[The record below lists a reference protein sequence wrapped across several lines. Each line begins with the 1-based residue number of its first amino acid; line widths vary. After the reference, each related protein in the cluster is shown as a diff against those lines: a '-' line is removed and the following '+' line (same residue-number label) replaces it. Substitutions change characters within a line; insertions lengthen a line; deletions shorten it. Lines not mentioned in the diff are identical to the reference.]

1 VSLVRRR
8 RLRSSND
15 GVRSKYLDESFYM
28 LKTQSVPVTNAVSMV
43 EHFTWYAPEF
53 SIITR
58 SQVHPSGW
66 LSPRLSPRCDVFTWS
81 RVVQVCAVW
90 MAADTQG
97 RLPGKTSTHLP
108 TYAHTPVPVTV
119 L

>member
-1 VSLVRRR
+1 MRRR

-43 EHFTWYAPEF
+43 EHFTWYGPECQ
-53 SIITR
+53 IITT
-58 SQVHPSGW
+58 SQVASKRMIE
-66 LSPRLSPRCDVFTWS
+66 SVRLSPQCDVFTWS
-81 RVVQVCAVW
+81 SVVMQVCAVW

-108 TYAHTPVPVTV
+108 TYPHTPVPVTV